1 MFKGEISFTYIISL
15 FLCST
20 DVTME
25 QWLLGDLCS
34 PLNTEPPKLHYTYSS
49 KPPVAMFSL
58 TSLCCGSCDPGHDD
72 DVIVLDDDDMRGHK
86 EGQRF
91 MELVVMVTKYNTITC
106 LKRYPIIT
114 DVRLT

>member
-1 MFKGEISFTYIISL
+1 MFKRERSL
-15 FLCST
+15 TLAILSVLCSS

-34 PLNTEPPKLHYTYSS
+34 PHNTEPKLHYSYSS

-58 TSLCCGSCDPGHDD
+58 TSLCCGSCDPGRDD
-72 DVIVLDDDDMRGHK
+72 DVIVLDDDDNIRVHK
-86 EGQRF
+86 EGQGF

-106 LKRYPIIT
+106 LKRYPIN
-114 DVRLT
+114 V